1 MSRGALDGL
10 RIVEYANFIS
20 GPYCSKLLADLGA
33 EVIKIEEPGVG
44 DEARQ
49 TKPFLNDVP
58 HPERSGLFLYL
69 NTNKLGITLNL
80 KTAAGLKVLK
90 ELLREADIFVENSSP
105 LAAKELGI
113 DYENLKEVNP
123 GLIVT
128 SITPF
133 GQTGPYRDY
142 KATDL
147 ISCNMGGLGYNTPGA
162 VQNTAEQPPLRPG
175 GRQTD
180 FVAGTTGTMATLF
193 ALFARQ
199 TTGHGQHVDISQ
211 QEAIASFVRME
222 IAFYTYNS
230 ERYLN
235 FAANRQRPSS
245 AVGFL
250 PCKDGYIAN
259 GCREEYQWQH
269 LFQTIAGT
277 DQEKEKEIMSLFD
290 GEELSIA
297 AVVQKWDIVQP
308 LILDWTMKHT
318 REEIFQMALAND
330 FPITPC
336 NTMDELFSSPQLAE
350 REYFVEIDHS
360 ATGVL
365 KYPGP
370 PFKLDKT
377 PCQVRRP
384 APLLGEHNEE
394 ILCQRLGYS
403 KQDLEELRERHV
415 I

>member
-1 MSRGALDGL
+1 MSRGALDDVK
-10 RIVEYANFIS
+10 IVEYAHFIS
-20 GPYCSKLLADLGA
+20 GPYCAKLLADLGA

-44 DEARQ
+44 DEARRAE
-49 TKPFLNDVP
+49 PFLNDIP

-69 NTNKLGITLNL
+69 NTNKLGITLDL
-80 KTAAGLKVLK
+80 KTAAGLKLLK
-90 ELLREADIFVENSSP
+90 ELLKEADIFVENNSP
-105 LAAKELGI
+105 SVAKELGI
-113 DYENLKEVNP
+113 DYESLKEINP
-123 GLIVT
+123 RLIVT

-147 ISCNMGGLGYNTPGA
+147 ICCHMGGLGHNTPGS
-162 VQNTAEQPPLRPG
+162 VQNAAEQPPLRPG

-180 FVAGTTGTMATLF
+180 FVAGSTGAMATLF

-199 TTGHGQHVDISQ
+199 ATGQGQHVDISE

-222 IAFYTYNS
+222 IAFYTYNT
-230 ERYLN
+230 ERYLSIPP
-235 FAANRQRPSS
+235 NRQRPSS
-245 AVGFL
+245 PVGFL

-259 GCREEYQWQH
+259 GCREEYQWRH

-277 DQEKEKEIMSLFD
+277 DREKEEKIMSFFD
-290 GEELSIA
+290 GEVLSIA
-297 AVVQKWDIVQP
+297 SIMQKWDTVRP
-308 LILDWTMKHT
+308 FILEWTMNHT

-330 FPITPC
+330 FPITPS
-336 NTMDELFSSPQLAE
+336 NTMDELFKSPQLAE
-350 REYFVEIDHS
+350 REYFVEIDHP
-360 ATGVL
+360 ATGKL
-365 KYPGP
+365 QYPGS
-370 PFKLDKT
+370 PFKLDRT
-377 PCQVRRP
+377 PGQVRRP

-403 KQDLEELRERHV
+403 KQDLIKLREHQV